1 MTDDKP
7 PFALYRSDTIEML
20 LTDPS
25 PEDVVASLKAH
36 FQITDEELTP
46 MVVVRIPASDW
57 EDLRSLADGT
67 TTPPAPGIMG
77 VMSRAIAKVAKG
89 EVIADASDGAPARPP
104 GTMSAPEI
112 EAMDL
117 KGVLARLELLKPQT
131 TGVPLDAAL
140 PEGVMGEFLGIGRAL
155 DRWWGR
161 RTTDTPRENEAV
173 REARAWMYSNK
184 LPTTYRP

>member
-1 MTDDKP
+1 MTDEKP
-7 PFALYRSDTIEML
+7 PGALSRDDAVDML

-36 FQITDEELTP
+36 FQIADEELTP
-46 MVVVRIPASDW
+46 MVVVRIPARDW

-67 TTPPAPGIMG
+67 TPAPGIMG

-89 EVIADASDGAPARPP
+89 EVIADGSNGAPARPP
-104 GTMSAPEI
+104 GTMSGPEI

-131 TGVPLDAAL
+131 TGVPLDAEL
-140 PEGVMGEFLGIGRAL
+140 PEGVMREFLAIGRAL
-155 DRWWGR
+155 DRWCR
-161 RTTDTPRENEAV
+161 RTTDTPRENAAV
-173 REARAWMYSNK
+173 HEARAWMFSNK